1 MEEESSHGCYGAKAW
16 RPAKTWA
23 SATVFVLF
31 TVVVVSGVFLSWIDI
46 PTFTFPGASIS
57 ETTTNDSSAQSS
69 PKTQPT
75 FTFPNASI
83 SKATT
88 NESSAQSSPKI
99 EFPLKCPNATTKQT
113 CPLDYPLKHE
123 TENIHAEVC
132 PEYFRWIHED
142 LRPWKASGITRE
154 MLESI
159 KSTAHFRIVVHKG
172 KVYLDKFGPAY
183 QTREEFTF
191 WGIVQLLRLYPG
203 KLPDLELMFQCE
215 DRPAIKKKDYKGSKA
230 TKIPPLF
237 HYCGHHTAFDI
248 PFPDWS
254 FWGWPE
260 VNIKPW
266 ESTLSAIK
274 DKAEMIPWQDREP
287 YAYWKGNP
295 TTSPSRGELL
305 KCNDSK
311 KIDWKARLYDQ
322 DWGREMAE
330 GFKHSNLEDQC
341 THRYNIYIEGIAW
354 SVSQKYVLACDA
366 MTLLVKPE
374 YYDIFSR
381 GLIPMDH
388 YWPIR
393 PHNKCRDIK
402 FAVEWGN
409 EHPKQARRI
418 GESGGR
424 FVAESVKMKYV
435 YDYMFHL
442 LSEYSKLL
450 KFETKVP
457 PGAVELCSEEMACR
471 FGGSIRKFMED
482 SMVMS
487 PGDALPCSLP
497 PPYEPPELKALLE
510 RNEKVTRRV
519 EMGEAQHWKDFNK
532 RSSSWWS
539 RIFHF

>member
-1 MEEESSHGCYGAKAW
+1 MEEESSSRGCYGGKAW
-16 RPAKTWA
+16 RPVKTWA

-31 TVVVVSGVFLSWIDI
+31 TVVLLSGVFISWIDI
-46 PTFTFPGASIS
+46 PTFTFPGASIFK
-57 ETTTNDSSAQSS
+57 TTA
-69 PKTQPT
+69 
-75 FTFPNASI
+75 
-83 SKATT
+83 
-88 NESSAQSSPKI
+88 NESSAQPSLKKTESPKT
-99 EFPLKCPNATTKQT
+99 EFPPESPKTEFPPEPAKKEFPINCPNATTKQT

-123 TENIHAEVC
+123 TKNIDAEVC

-142 LRPWKASGITRE
+142 LRPWKAAGITRE
-154 MLESI
+154 MLEGI

-172 KVYLDKFGPAY
+172 KVYLDKFRPAY

-191 WGIVQLLRLYPG
+191 WGIAQLARLYPG

-215 DRPAIKKKDYKGSKA
+215 DRPAIKKEDYKGSKG

-274 DKAEMIPWQDREP
+274 EKAQMISWNDREP

-295 TTSPSRGELL
+295 TTSRGRGELL

-311 KIDWKARLYDQ
+311 EIDWKARVYNQ

-366 MTLLVKPE
+366 MTLRVKPD
-374 YYDIFSR
+374 YYDIYSR
-381 GLIPMDH
+381 GMIPMDH

-393 PHNKCRDIK
+393 PHKMCRDIK
-402 FAVEWGN
+402 YAVEWGD
-409 EHPKQARRI
+409 EHPAQAQAI
-418 GESGGR
+418 GENGR
-424 FVAESVKMKYV
+424 RYVAESAKMKYV

-442 LSEYSKLL
+442 LSEYAKLL
-450 KFETKVP
+450 KFETTVP
-457 PGAVELCSEEMACR
+457 PGAVEMCSEAMACP
-471 FGGSIRKFMED
+471 FSGSIRKFMDD

-487 PGDALPCSLP
+487 PSDVPPCSLP
-497 PPYEPPELKALLE
+497 PPYKPDELKALLE
-510 RNEKVTRRV
+510 RKEKVTRGV
-519 EMGEAQHWKDFNK
+519 EMEEARYWRDFK
-532 RSSSWWS
+532 RGTSSWWS
-539 RIFHF
+539 RIFHH

>member
-1 MEEESSHGCYGAKAW
+1 MEEGSSHGCHGGKAW
-16 RPAKTWA
+16 RPVKRWA
-23 SATVFVLF
+23 PATIFILF
-31 TVVVVSGVFLSWIDI
+31 AVVIVSGALNSWIHI
-46 PTFTFPGASIS
+46 PTFTFPGATIF
-57 ETTTNDSSAQSS
+57 
-69 PKTQPT
+69 KT
-75 FTFPNASI
+75 
-83 SKATT
+83 TT
-88 NESSAQSSPKI
+88 NESSAQSSPKKTKFRLESPKTASPPESTKK
-99 EFPLKCPNATTKQT
+99 EFPIQCVNATVKQT
-113 CPLDYPLKHE
+113 CPLNYPLKHE
-123 TENIHAEVC
+123 TENIHAEIC

-142 LRPWKASGITRE
+142 LRPWKATGITRE

-172 KVYLDKFGPAY
+172 KVYLDKFRPAY

-191 WGIVQLLRLYPG
+191 WGIVQLLRLYPN
-203 KLPDLELMFQCE
+203 KLPDLELMFQCG
-215 DRPAIKKKDYKGSKA
+215 DRTVIKKQNYQGSKA

-274 DKAEMIPWQDREP
+274 QKAEMMSWKDREP

-295 TTSPSRGELL
+295 TTSGSRADLL
-305 KCNDSK
+305 KCNDSQ
-311 KIDWKARLYDQ
+311 KIDWKARLYNQ
-322 DWGREMAE
+322 DWRRETAE
-330 GFKHSNLEDQC
+330 GFKNSNLEDQC

-366 MTLLVKPE
+366 MTLRVKPD

-381 GLIPMDH
+381 GLIPMNH

-393 PHNKCRDIK
+393 PHKKCRDIK

-409 EHPKQARRI
+409 EHPTQAQTI
-418 GESGGR
+418 GENGRR

-442 LSEYSKLL
+442 LNEYAKLL

-457 PGAVELCSEEMACR
+457 PGAVEMCAEVMACP
-471 FGGSIRKFMED
+471 FGGSIRKFMDE

-487 PGDALPCSLP
+487 PSDAPPCLLP
-497 PPYEPPELKALLE
+497 PPYKPSDL
-510 RNEKVTRRV
+510 
-519 EMGEAQHWKDFNK
+519 KDF
-532 RSSSWWS
+532 R
-539 RIFHF
+539 